1 MGFGRTQENGTSSE
15 VLLKVTV
22 PVVSDEICSQE
33 YGGLDMTYRFCAG
46 VGEKDSCNGD
56 SGSPI
61 INQNKIQVGIVS
73 DGEGCARSDYPG
85 IYTRVSVFS
94 DWIAASICQY
104 STQPP
109 KSCPPR
115 PSPDPSIRSPQCR
128 LFCRWL
134 EK

>member
-1 MGFGRTQENGTSSE
+1 
-15 VLLKVTV
+15 
-22 PVVSDEICSQE
+22 
-33 YGGLDMTYRFCAG
+33 MTYRFCAG

-104 STQPP
+104 STQPLRVARP
-109 KSCPPR
+109 VPVPILRLDPPNVDF
-115 PSPDPSIRSPQCR
+115 SAAGLKNKQ
-128 LFCRWL
+128 L
-134 EK
+134 